1 MTFLS
6 DHLSLLA
13 SASVLA
19 GICVGIVLAGTI
31 YAEVSDLAVSGVS
44 DDVRAVMPS
53 ARFFVFLSGH
63 MFSL

>member
-1 MTFLS
+1 MTFFS

-19 GICVGIVLAGTI
+19 GICVGVVLAGTI
-31 YAEVSDLAVSGVS
+31 YVEVSDLVFHGVH

-53 ARFFVFLSGH
+53 ARLFVFLSGH